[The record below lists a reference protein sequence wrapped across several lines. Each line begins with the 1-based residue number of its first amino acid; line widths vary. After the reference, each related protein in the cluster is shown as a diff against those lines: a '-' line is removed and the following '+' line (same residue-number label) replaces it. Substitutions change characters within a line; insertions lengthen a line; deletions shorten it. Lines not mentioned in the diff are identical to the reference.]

1 MQLDAALQE
10 VCGYL
15 HDAASNP
22 ALRVRLQSLDLTYSV
37 ILRVI
42 FEVLESAAQAEEG
55 EEGEEGEVDAG
66 DKKDGSPIRS
76 RLAELLKAKQPLVP
90 SVIEWSTVDVSVS
103 RDA

>member
-55 EEGEEGEVDAG
+55 EEES
-66 DKKDGSPIRS
+66 K
-76 RLAELLKAKQPLVP
+76 
-90 SVIEWSTVDVSVS
+90 
-103 RDA
+103 

>member
-55 EEGEEGEVDAG
+55 EEGEVDAG
-66 DKKDGSPIRS
+66 DKDGSPIRS

-90 SVIEWSTVDVSVS
+90 SVIEWSTVDVSVP

>member
-55 EEGEEGEVDAG
+55 EEGEVDAG

-90 SVIEWSTVDVSVS
+90 SVVEWSTVGVSAS

>member
-55 EEGEEGEVDAG
+55 EEDEVDAG

>member
-55 EEGEEGEVDAG
+55 EVDAG

>member
-55 EEGEEGEVDAG
+55 EECEVDAG